1 MTKGLANP
9 EILKTY
15 QSERRSV
22 ARELIDFDHKFS
34 RLFSGRPAKDAADE
48 AGISIE
54 EFKSVFLKGAMF
66 ASGLSV
72 KYDSNILVAEDKI
85 AVVNGDATDGKESA
99 SKIKLGMRF
108 PSVQVLNHSSARPW
122 QFAHFLRSDG
132 RFRIVLFAGNLQKH
146 EQLEKLKRFC
156 DKLASPKSFLH
167 RFTPA
172 DKCIDAT
179 IEVLTIHSGPRTG
192 IELLDLPEILHPFD
206 EKTGWD
212 YDKVFVDDVSYHEG
226 FGDAY
231 AKYSIDKE
239 YGCVV
244 IVRPDQHVAWIGNLE
259 DMEAIEAY
267 FSLVLLPQR

>member
-1 MTKGLANP
+1 M
-9 EILKTY
+9 
-15 QSERRSV
+15 
-22 ARELIDFDHKFS
+22 
-34 RLFSGRPAKDAADE
+34 
-48 AGISIE
+48 E

-72 KYDSNILVAEDKI
+72 KYDSNILIAEDKT
-85 AVVNGDATDGKESA
+85 AAMNGDATNGEESA
-99 SKIKLGMRF
+99 TKIKLGMRF
-108 PSVQVLNHSSARPW
+108 PSAQVLNQSSARPW

-132 RFRIVLFAGNLQKH
+132 RFRVVLFAGNIQKH

-156 DKLASPKSFLH
+156 DKLASPESFLF
-167 RFTPA
+167 RVTPLG
-172 DKCIDAT
+172 KRIDST

-226 FGDAY
+226 YGDAY
-231 AKYSIDKE
+231 AKYGVDKE
-239 YGCVV
+239 RGCVV
-244 IVRPDQHVAWIGNLE
+244 IVRPDQHVAWIGRLE
-259 DMEAIEAY
+259 DVEAIEAY